1 MAELAQPTGVLAR
14 MLELIA
20 EARTITLLNQDQDFI
35 EKNTLLREYAEFSTM
50 FPDRDYWPVIRKGT
64 AELRAILQGV
74 VTSEEI
80 MVKNRMKTAR
90 VLKTRE
96 MSD

>member
-20 EARTITLLNQDQDFI
+20 EARAVTSSTQDQDLI
-35 EKNTLLREYAEFSTM
+35 DKNTLLQEYAEFSTM
-50 FPDRDYWPVIRKGT
+50 FPDRDYWPVIRRGT